1 MAQEPIW
8 PGSGSAVSGNTPF
21 GTFDD
26 DSTYQTEAPKFADW
40 CAKRLGYPLMN
51 VELQDKQFY
60 ACLEESVTE
69 YSAQINQF
77 NIKDN
82 LLNLQ
87 GQPTSSNLTHKR
99 VTPNL
104 GRNVFLSEAY
114 GTEAGVGGLVD
125 IKSGSIDIVSGSSD
139 YDVNALF
146 AEVSESGNAI
156 ELRKIFY
163 QEKPA
168 VQRYFDP
175 YAGTGAGTMNL
186 LDQFGFGNYSPA
198 VSFLMMPVYADMLR
212 MQAIELNDSI
222 RKSSYSFQLRNNRL
236 RIFPKPTNDYKL
248 HFNYVVRSDRDNAMV
263 TEYSGSSD
271 VISDFS
277 NVPYDNMTYGH
288 INDVGRQ
295 WIRKYG
301 LALTKELLGIIRSKY
316 GAIPIPGAETS
327 LDGDT
332 LRTEASAEK
341 EVLVTQ
347 LREMLEQTSR
357 RALLEAD
364 KDESE
369 FLQEK
374 LKKVPY
380 PIYIGK
386 GCERWQTHDFSEKKI
401 KTHLIELIKNLSVI

>member
-21 GTFDD
+21 GFYDT
-26 DSTYQTEAPKFADW
+26 DSEFQTEAPKFADW

-60 ACLEESVTE
+60 ACLEESVSE

-82 LLNLQ
+82 LLTLQ
-87 GQPTSSNLTHKR
+87 GQSTSSNLTHKR

-104 GRNVFLSEAY
+104 GRSVFLSQAY
-114 GTEAGVGGLVD
+114 GTEAGVGGLVE
-125 IKSGSIDIVSGSSD
+125 IKSGSVDIVSGSQT
-139 YDVNALF
+139 YDLNALW
-146 AEVSESGNAI
+146 ADVSESGNAI
-156 ELRKIFY
+156 ELQRVFY
-163 QEKPA
+163 EETPA

-198 VSFLMMPVYADMLR
+198 VTFLMMPVYADMLR
-212 MQAIELNDSI
+212 LQAIELNDQI
-222 RKSSYSFQLRNNRL
+222 RKSAYSFQLRNNKL
-236 RIFPKPTNDYKL
+236 RIFPRPDSSYKL
-248 HFNYVVRSDRDNAMV
+248 HFEYLVRSDRDDALM
-263 TEYSGSSD
+263 TEHSGSSD

-277 NVPYDNMTYGH
+277 NVPYDNMKFTS
-288 INDVGRQ
+288 INDVGKQ

-301 LALTKELLGIIRSKY
+301 LALTKELLGIVRSKY

-332 LRTEASAEK
+332 LRSEASAEK
-341 EVLVTQ
+341 EALVTQ
-347 LREMLEQTSR
+347 LREILEQTSR
-357 RALLEAD
+357 KALMEAD

-380 PIYIGK
+380 PIYIG
-386 GCERWQTHDFSEKKI
+386 
-401 KTHLIELIKNLSVI
+401 

>member
-8 PGSGSAVSGNTPF
+8 PGSGSAVSESTPF
-21 GTFDD
+21 GFY
-26 DSTYQTEAPKFADW
+26 DSDSEFQDEAPKFADW
-40 CAKRLGYPLMN
+40 CAQRLGYPLMN

-60 ACLEESVTE
+60 ACLEESVSE
-69 YSAQINQF
+69 YSAQVNQF

-82 LLNLQ
+82 LLTLQ
-87 GQPTSSNLTHKR
+87 GESTASNLTHKR
-99 VTPNL
+99 ITPNL
-104 GRNVFLSEAY
+104 GRNVFLSQAY
-114 GTEAGVGGLVD
+114 GTEAGVGGLVET
-125 IKSGSIDIVSGSSD
+125 KSGSVDIVSGSQD
-139 YDVNALF
+139 YDLNSLW

-156 ELRKIFY
+156 ELKRVFY
-163 QEKPA
+163 EETPA

-198 VSFLMMPVYADMLR
+198 VTFLMMPVYADMLR
-212 MQAIELNDSI
+212 LQAIELNDQI
-222 RKSSYSFQLRNNRL
+222 RKSAYSFQLRNNKL
-236 RIFPKPTNDYKL
+236 RIFPRPDSSYKL
-248 HFNYVVRSDRDNAMV
+248 HFEYVVLSDRDNSLV

-277 NVPYDNMTYGH
+277 NVPYDNMTFSS
-288 INDVGRQ
+288 INDVGKQ

-301 LALTKELLGIIRSKY
+301 LALTKELLGIVRSKY

-332 LRTEASAEK
+332 LRSEASAEK
-341 EVLVTQ
+341 EALVTQ
-347 LREMLEQTSR
+347 LREILEQSSR
-357 RALLEAD
+357 KALMEAD

-380 PIYIGK
+380 PIYIG
-386 GCERWQTHDFSEKKI
+386 
-401 KTHLIELIKNLSVI
+401 

>member
-21 GTFDD
+21 GFYDT
-26 DSTYQTEAPKFADW
+26 DSEFQTEAPKFADW
-40 CAKRLGYPLMN
+40 CAQRLGYPLMN

-60 ACLEESVTE
+60 ACLEESVSE

-82 LLNLQ
+82 LLSLQ
-87 GQPTSSNLTHKR
+87 GQSTSSNLTHKR

-104 GRNVFLSEAY
+104 GRSVFLSQAY
-114 GTEAGVGGLVD
+114 GTEAGVGGLVEV
-125 IKSGSIDIVSGSSD
+125 KSGSVDVISGSQS
-139 YDVNALF
+139 YDLNALW
-146 AEVSESGNAI
+146 ADVSESGNAI
-156 ELRKIFY
+156 ELQRVFY
-163 QEKPA
+163 EETPA

-198 VSFLMMPVYADMLR
+198 VTFLMMPVYADMLR
-212 MQAIELNDSI
+212 LQAIELNDQI
-222 RKSSYSFQLRNNRL
+222 RKSAYSFQLRNNKL
-236 RIFPKPTNDYKL
+236 RIFPRPDSDYKL
-248 HFNYVVRSDRDNAMV
+248 HFEYVVRSDRDNV
-263 TEYSGSSD
+263 LITEYSGSSD

-277 NVPYDNMTYGH
+277 NVPYDNMKFTN
-288 INDVGRQ
+288 INDVGKQ

-301 LALTKELLGIIRSKY
+301 LALTKELLGIVRSKY

-332 LRTEASAEK
+332 LRSEASAEK
-341 EVLVTQ
+341 EALVTQ
-347 LREMLEQTSR
+347 LREILEQSSR
-357 RALLEAD
+357 KALMEAD

-374 LKKVPY
+374 LRKVPY
-380 PIYIGK
+380 PIYIG
-386 GCERWQTHDFSEKKI
+386 
-401 KTHLIELIKNLSVI
+401 

>member
-21 GTFDD
+21 GFYDT
-26 DSTYQTEAPKFADW
+26 DSEFQSEAPKFADW

-60 ACLEESVTE
+60 ACLEESVSE

-82 LLNLQ
+82 LLSLQ
-87 GQPTSSNLTHKR
+87 GQSTSSNLTHKR

-104 GRNVFLSEAY
+104 GRSVFLSQAY
-114 GTEAGVGGLVD
+114 GTEAGVGGLVEV
-125 IKSGSIDIVSGSSD
+125 KSGSVDIVSGSQT
-139 YDVNALF
+139 YDLNALW
-146 AEVSESGNAI
+146 ADVSESGNAI
-156 ELRKIFY
+156 ELQRVFY
-163 QEKPA
+163 EETPA

-186 LDQFGFGNYSPA
+186 LDQFGFGDYSPA
-198 VSFLMMPVYADMLR
+198 VTFLMMPVYADMLR
-212 MQAIELNDSI
+212 LQAIELNDQI
-222 RKSSYSFQLRNNRL
+222 RKSAYSFQLRNNKL
-236 RIFPKPTNDYKL
+236 RIFPRPDSSYKL
-248 HFNYVVRSDRDNAMV
+248 HFEYLVRSDRDDALM
-263 TEYSGSSD
+263 TEHSGSSD

-277 NVPYDNMTYGH
+277 NVPYDNMKFTS
-288 INDVGRQ
+288 INDVGKQ

-301 LALTKELLGIIRSKY
+301 LALTKELLGIVRSKY

-332 LRTEASAEK
+332 LRSEASAEK
-341 EVLVTQ
+341 EALVTQ
-347 LREMLEQTSR
+347 LREILEQSSR
-357 RALLEAD
+357 KALMEAD

-380 PIYIGK
+380 PIYIG
-386 GCERWQTHDFSEKKI
+386 
-401 KTHLIELIKNLSVI
+401 

>member
-82 LLNLQ
+82 LLTLQ

-146 AEVSESGNAI
+146 SEVSESGNAI
-156 ELRKIFY
+156 ELKRVFY
-163 QEKPA
+163 EEKPA

-222 RKSSYSFQLRNNRL
+222 RKSAYTFQLRNNKL
-236 RIFPKPTNDYKL
+236 RIFPRPDSSYKL
-248 HFNYVVRSDRDNAMV
+248 HFEYLVRSDRDDALM
-263 TEYSGSSD
+263 TEHSGSSD

-301 LALTKELLGIIRSKY
+301 LALSKELLGIIRSKY

-332 LRTEASAEK
+332 LRTEAATEK

-380 PIYIGK
+380 PIYIG
-386 GCERWQTHDFSEKKI
+386 
-401 KTHLIELIKNLSVI
+401 